1 MHGLLIFKSDNT
13 LNTFTEQVHFW
24 SFMVTRQEQKT
35 ETRLKLLEIARQ
47 LFDENGFEATSMRE
61 IAKTSGLAVGSLF
74 VHFENKT
81 DLLAA
86 LLSSD
91 LVEVMTEAE
100 RLGKK
105 LSSPLSRLFNNSQ
118 LLLNFY
124 AQKVELSKV
133 LLREVL
139 LLTKTSRPELTKLTE
154 GYLGLIGQEIS
165 LAQQSGEIKHPGN
178 VADLSVMYFSLYLA
192 VLLDMLNSDTV
203 DPDVAGT
210 NLRKLVSSA
219 LICS

>member
-1 MHGLLIFKSDNT
+1 MHGLLIFESNNT
-13 LNTFTEQVHFW
+13 LNMFTEQVHFW
-24 SFMVTRQEQKT
+24 NFMVTRQEQKT

-91 LVEVMTEAE
+91 LVEVMAEAE